1 MRGANH
7 AGVEIGRHKAM
18 ALLVYLAV
26 NGGPHNRDVL
36 SMFLWLEQDQSRA
49 RANLRDALPG
59 L

>member
-1 MRGANH
+1 
-7 AGVEIGRHKAM
+7 M